1 MAQFYHILDYKGLP
15 VSTLAALVAGL
26 PEESRIKTRLNGRN
40 GKSLTEL
47 LLAVIADGIKMLV
60 WMQSV
65 DGARGQNRP
74 KSIYE
79 ELIGDQQDPD
89 VNVYDSPEEFM
100 AERERIL
107 AGKEE
112 TT

>member
-60 WMQSV
+60 WMQSE

-100 AERERIL
+100 A
-107 AGKEE
+107 
-112 TT
+112 